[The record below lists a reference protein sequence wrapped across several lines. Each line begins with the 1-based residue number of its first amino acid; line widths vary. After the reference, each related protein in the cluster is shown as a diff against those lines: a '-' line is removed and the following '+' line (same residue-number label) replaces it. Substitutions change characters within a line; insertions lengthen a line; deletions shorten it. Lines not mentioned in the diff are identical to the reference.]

1 MSVCFAQN
9 FIINQ
14 DKLYK
19 RLIFFLS
26 IYAARQKLFHLFLVL
41 LSGLKLNE
49 DERLQLLAIN
59 ATHSKK
65 LNKISIAKAKYLKQL
80 LFTPLLYFACS
91 LYVFKTDSSWIP
103 THLNV
108 T

>member
-1 MSVCFAQN
+1 MQGFMSVCFAQN
-9 FIINQ
+9 FIINR

-65 LNKISIAKAKYLKQL
+65 LNKISIAKAKYLKEL

-91 LYVFKTDSSWIP
+91 LYVFKTDSS
-103 THLNV
+103 
-108 T
+108 